1 MRPLY
6 AMREELTSDSGLLL
20 RGRRFIIPHS
30 LQRNNMQQLHQGHP
44 GLDATKRRAR
54 ETMFWPTI
62 YSNIEREVSRCDPCN
77 ALKPHQPKEP
87 LQLHDIPHLPWSLTA
102 ADVFEWDG
110 KEHLVIVDSYSG
122 WFEIDRLPGTTSVA
136 LCYCRSATATHDS
149 RCCLLHK

>member
-1 MRPLY
+1 MTVVCSSVDDGSSFHTPSSVTTCNSCTRATLVSMPQS
-6 AMREELTSDSGLLL
+6 AGPGRQCSGRLSTVILKEK
-20 RGRRFIIPHS
+20 FVVVC
-30 LQRNNMQQLHQGHP
+30 
-44 GLDATKRRAR
+44 
-54 ETMFWPTI
+54 W
-62 YSNIEREVSRCDPCN
+62 CDPCN

-136 LCYCRSATATHDS
+136 LCYCRSATATHDR